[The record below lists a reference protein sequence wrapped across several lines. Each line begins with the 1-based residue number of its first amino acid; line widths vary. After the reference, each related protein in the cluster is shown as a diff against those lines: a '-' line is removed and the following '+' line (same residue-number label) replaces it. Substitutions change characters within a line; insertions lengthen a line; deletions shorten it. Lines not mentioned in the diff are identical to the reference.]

1 MKDTLKPRIKDII
14 LYFTCEKGKR
24 HQEKQI
30 NEQNNKSTRKKYMD
44 KEEWYRQADYDVDT
58 AEFMFS
64 GERYFY
70 SVFMCHLSIEKALKG
85 LYIEKFGDAPPKTH
99 ILLYLLEIIEMEIP
113 EDMYDFVFTLNRVS
127 VLTRYPADLQKML
140 EDYDREKTKEI
151 LDKSK
156 ELLRWLKKK

>member
-1 MKDTLKPRIKDII
+1 
-14 LYFTCEKGKR
+14 
-24 HQEKQI
+24 
-30 NEQNNKSTRKKYMD
+30 MD
-44 KEEWYRQADYDVDT
+44 KDEWFKQADYDMDT

-85 LYIEKFGDAPPKTH
+85 LYIQKFKDAPLKTH
-99 ILLYLLEIIEMEIP
+99 NLLYLLEIIDLELP

-127 VLTRYPADLQKML
+127 VLTRYPDDLQRML
-140 EDYDREKTKEI
+140 KDYNKDKTKEI

-156 ELLRWLKKK
+156 ELLKWLKAK

>member
-1 MKDTLKPRIKDII
+1 
-14 LYFTCEKGKR
+14 
-24 HQEKQI
+24 
-30 NEQNNKSTRKKYMD
+30 MD
-44 KEEWYRQADYDVDT
+44 KDEWFKQADYDMDT

-70 SVFMCHLSIEKALKG
+70 CVFMCHLSIEKALKG
-85 LYIEKFGDAPPKTH
+85 IYIQKFKDAPPKTH
-99 ILLYLLEIIEMEIP
+99 NLLYLLEFIDLDLP

-127 VLTRYPADLQKML
+127 VLTRYPDNLQKML
-140 EDYDREKTKEI
+140 EDYNREKTKEI